1 MVLKKAVYSRV
12 LCPAKLNLILRVG
25 PLRQDGYHDL
35 ESLMVP
41 LNWGDELT
49 MRVWR
54 AEQTDI
60 ELECGGPVALPEG
73 SNLAF
78 RAAQAFCQRF
88 QQTLRIQMRLKKRI
102 PTGAGLG
109 GGSSDAGV
117 VLRLLAQFSGLKQKR
132 SLSRLAAS
140 LGSDVPFFLE
150 AQTAWCEGRGEI
162 LKVLDLP
169 HQLHFVLVHSP
180 SSAVPT
186 PWAYR
191 QLDRLRASVPPR
203 LISLSGMPEWL
214 HRSWHHPHLEN
225 DFEAVVLKQRPDLKR
240 VQRALCEVGASG
252 VRMTGS
258 GASFFGLFETAARAR
273 QAAQKLVSGGFWA
286 HSCSSLK

>member
-1 MVLKKAVYSRV
+1 
-12 LCPAKLNLILRVG
+12 
-25 PLRQDGYHDL
+25 
-35 ESLMVP
+35 MVP

-54 AEQTDI
+54 ADQIDI
-60 ELECGGPVALPEG
+60 ELECGGDIKLPEG

-88 QQTLRIQMRLKKRI
+88 EQPLGIQMRLMKKV

-109 GGSSDAGV
+109 GGSSDAGT
-117 VLRLLAQFSGLKQKR
+117 VLRLLAQFCGFKR
-132 SLSRLAAS
+132 ERVLSEMAAC
-140 LGSDVPFFLE
+140 LGSDVPFFLKRE
-150 AQTAWCEGRGEI
+150 SAWCEGRGEI
-162 LKVLDLP
+162 CKSVHLP

-180 SSAVPT
+180 ESAVST
-186 PWAYR
+186 PWAYQ
-191 QLDRLRASVPPR
+191 QLDIARSRSHPTALELLGKPR
-203 LISLSGMPEWL
+203 WL
-214 HRSWHHPHLEN
+214 KRSWTHLPLEN
-225 DFEAVVLKQRPDLKR
+225 DFEAIVLERRPQLRR
-240 VQRALCEVGASG
+240 VSKALCQVGASG

-273 QAAQKLVSGGFWA
+273 QAAQKLVSEGFWA